1 MAGDDLNNYTV
12 KEMLSLVVIPA
23 LDDLRRSQEKRE
35 EVVET
40 RLSALESWRNKGV
53 GAIALITAILIPVS
67 IPVAIA
73 IISTFHG

>member
-1 MAGDDLNNYTV
+1 MSEDLNNYTV

-23 LDDLRRSQEKRE
+23 LEDLRRSQERRE

-40 RLSALESWRNKGV
+40 RLSALEGWRNKGL

-67 IPVAIA
+67 IPVALA
-73 IISTFHG
+73 VLNTFH